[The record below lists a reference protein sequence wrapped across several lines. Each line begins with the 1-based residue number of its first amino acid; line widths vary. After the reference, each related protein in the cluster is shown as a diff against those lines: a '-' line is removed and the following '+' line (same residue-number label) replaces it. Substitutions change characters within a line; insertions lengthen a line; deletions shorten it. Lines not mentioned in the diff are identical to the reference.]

1 MKSSFAAAL
10 VVLAGCAAFQS
21 NNKPSSSATMASSEA
36 SDRPMPVHVDAPMNN
51 PSERD
56 DPKAPILRVDVAG
69 SPSNPVP
76 VPYYYGYP
84 MYADGPAIQGVR
96 IMRQDNWA
104 GYEREERQDDKG
116 IVYVSESFPV
126 LGCRF
131 EGVQEDPAHYVPFY
145 MECSVP
151 APADRGKSR
160 PVVGQL
166 AAAARADAV
175 PREPVLAKAFL
186 GEWHATTPGFDGTE
200 GAAYFDTA
208 HGLVGFSFVKSKLSR
223 IAFLFDPAEKRW
235 RQPELWQ
242 PPAGVSVGP

>member
-1 MKSSFAAAL
+1 MKSSIAAAL
-10 VVLAGCAAFQS
+10 MLLVGGCAAFQS
-21 NNKPSSSATMASSEA
+21 NKPSSSSPTSTESSEHA
-36 SDRPMPVHVDAPMNN
+36 LPVRVDAPMNN

-56 DPKAPILRVDVAG
+56 DPKAPIMRVEVVG
-69 SPSNPVP
+69 SQSVP
-76 VPYYYGYP
+76 VPYVYGYP
-84 MYADGPAIQGVR
+84 LYADGPAIQGVR

-104 GYEREERQDDKG
+104 GYEREQRQDDKG

-131 EGVQEDPAHYVPFY
+131 EGIQEDDAHYVPFY
-145 MECSVP
+145 VECSVP
-151 APADRGKSR
+151 APADRGKTR

-166 AAAARADAV
+166 PALSRADAV

-200 GAAYFDTA
+200 GAAYFDTP
-208 HGLVGFSFVKSKLSR
+208 HGLLGFSFVKGKLSR
-223 IAFLFDPAEKRW
+223 VAFLFDPAEKRW

-242 PPAGVSVGP
+242 PPAGVSIGP